1 MKWPLI
7 GPLDD
12 AIYNAVDF
20 SRGMAE
26 AYFIDSTLQR
36 IESLTAMLEKEALD
50 ESHRKATEI
59 LLEQLETTFYRNIV
73 GQPVEDSDGG
83 RKNF

>member
-12 AIYNAVDF
+12 AIYDAVDF
-20 SRGMAE
+20 SVGMAD
-26 AYFIDSTLQR
+26 AYSIFSMLQQ
-36 IESLTAMLEKEALD
+36 IESLTTMLEKEVLD

-73 GQPVEDSDGG
+73 RKPVEDSDGG